1 MEDECNGEFIARL
14 DAALPLMLAEI
25 IELSAGGDTD
35 KAHSSAD
42 TLVRIISNA
51 INPSKVSEMSLD
63 H

>member
-1 MEDECNGEFIARL
+1 MKDECKSEFIDRL

-25 IELSAGGDTD
+25 IEISAEGDIE

-51 INPSKVSEMSLD
+51 INPSKASEMSLD